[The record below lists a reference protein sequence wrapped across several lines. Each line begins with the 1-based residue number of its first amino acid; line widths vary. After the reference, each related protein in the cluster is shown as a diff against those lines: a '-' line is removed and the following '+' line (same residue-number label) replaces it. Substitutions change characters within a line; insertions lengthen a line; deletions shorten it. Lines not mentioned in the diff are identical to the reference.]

1 VSFAGVYSLMQYF
14 LSSQRRLS
22 IATLLTHLP
31 LLLMTDSIQ
40 HLIEPHVQDLGGFQA
55 RRLLPSEVLT
65 LVGPFIFFDH
75 LGPAIFPAGQG
86 VDVRPHPHINLAT
99 VTYLFEGVLLHRDSV
114 GSVQEIHPGA
124 VNWMTAGRGIVHSER
139 SPDDARNSEAILH
152 GIQTWVALPNEH
164 EETEPWFR
172 HHPATDL
179 PTWEEN
185 EVSFTLIAGEAYGR
199 RSPVQTFSPM
209 IYLDIQL
216 APGAQFVLPGN
227 YSEQAV
233 YSVTPG
239 LRINEVPLEQHR
251 LAMLATGT
259 SVTISA
265 EHNSEGTTAE
275 RPVRCVIVGGEPV
288 GERHKWWNFVSSRPE
303 RIKQAKQDWREGRFG
318 QVPGETEFIP
328 LPEEPK
334 DKEQPM

>member
-1 VSFAGVYSLMQYF
+1 
-14 LSSQRRLS
+14 
-22 IATLLTHLP
+22 
-31 LLLMTDSIQ
+31 MTNSVQ

-75 LGPAIFPAGQG
+75 LGPAVFQPGKG

-114 GSVQEIHPGA
+114 GSIQEIRPGA

-139 SPDDARNSEAILH
+139 TPNTERSKEATLH
-152 GIQTWVALPNEH
+152 GIQTWVALPDKH

-172 HHPATDL
+172 HHSATDL
-179 PTWEEN
+179 PTWEEAG
-185 EVSFTLIAGEAYGR
+185 VSFTLIAGEAYGR
-199 RSPVQTFSPM
+199 KSPVQTFSPM

-216 APGAQFVLPGN
+216 APGAEFILPGN

-239 LRINEVPLEQHR
+239 LQLDGVPLEQHR
-251 LAMLATGT
+251 LAVLKPGA
-259 SVTISA
+259 SVTIAASGPA
-265 EHNSEGTTAE
+265 
-275 RPVRCVIVGGEPV
+275 RCIIIGGEPV

-303 RIKQAKQDWREGRFG
+303 RIEQAKRDWREGRFG
-318 QVPGETEFIP
+318 QVPEETEFIP
-328 LPEEPK
+328 LPEEQK
-334 DKEQPM
+334 RKEEQPM